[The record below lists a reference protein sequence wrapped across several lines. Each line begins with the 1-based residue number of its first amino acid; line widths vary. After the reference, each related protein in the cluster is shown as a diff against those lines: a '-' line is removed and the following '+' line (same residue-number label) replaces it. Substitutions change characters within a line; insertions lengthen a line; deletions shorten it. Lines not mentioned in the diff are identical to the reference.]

1 VASNTTT
8 KQTLGSVDTSKVMRL
23 IVIRMNRAVRMMK
36 SKKDIQ
42 HFFDNHANDECEPN
56 NEEHKLVS
64 VGPGRDYLS
73 FWMTTKP

>member
-1 VASNTTT
+1 MNTTT
-8 KQTLGSVDTSKVMRL
+8 RQTLGTVDAAKVVRL

-42 HFFDNHANDECEPN
+42 HFFDNHSADECEPN
-56 NEEHKLVS
+56 GEEYKLVS
-64 VGPGRDYLS
+64 VGPGCDYLS